1 MSLNGFFDTLGT
13 EAQFDAW
20 RANIRQKLTYLKSII
35 PPDNIEESNSVEK
48 TLQFLNKLT
57 FLDPNY
63 ITNSS
68 YDSGN
73 KKHLIKMLRNCND
86 LYRKFGK

>member
-1 MSLNGFFDTLGT
+1 MSLNGFFDTLDT

-35 PPDNIEESNSVEK
+35 PPDNVEESDSVKE
-48 TLQFLNKLT
+48 TLQFLNQLT
-57 FLDPNY
+57 FLASNY

-68 YDSGN
+68 YDSGH
-73 KKHLIKMLRNCND
+73 KKHLIKMLRDCNN
-86 LYRKFGK
+86 LYKKFGK